1 MENVNVEHG
10 KQAAFSY
17 DKKAVSD
24 LFAKL
29 LRQQLKPETWTWLEE
44 KASVKDLQTFN
55 TTFAALPRKTG
66 KHLIMRSPDEDL
78 LLNQL
83 VPGSSLQDWTIDRL
97 ARVWLLLKLDH
108 LDKEQYF
115 RNIEKL

>member
-24 LFAKL
+24 LFANL

-44 KASVKDLQTFN
+44 KASVKDLQIFN

-66 KHLIMRSPDEDL
+66 KHFIMLSPEEQAAL
-78 LLNQL
+78 TRL
-83 VPGSSLQDWTIDRL
+83 VPGSSLRDWTIDRL
-97 ARVWLLLKLDH
+97 ARVWLLMKLDH
-108 LDKEQYF
+108 SDKAYYF
-115 RNIEKL
+115 QNI